1 MAIPPD
7 VFEALLRS
15 LREDPERRA
24 ALRSLLFEELGPWER
39 VVRAEEET
47 KLALSALA
55 EAQRRTEENLSALT
69 ARVDELAQRVEALTA
84 RVDALTARVDA
95 LTQRVDALAEAQRR
109 TEENLSALTARV
121 HALTQRVDALAEAQR
136 RTEENLSALTAR
148 VDELA
153 QGLVTLTQ
161 RVEALATRVGDL
173 DGDAVERR
181 YRERPFA
188 YLWRIALGLEVLSSR
203 ELDELLREVA
213 EAGGLTEGEEED
225 VRLADA
231 VFKGRRRDDGAEV
244 VVVLQAAA
252 TLDAEDVERVLRRS
266 AVLGRGRRPVVPVVA
281 GRQADPALAERA
293 RARGVWVALDGRIL
307 EPTGLASG

>member
-84 RVDALTARVDA
+84 RVDALTARVDE
-95 LTQRVDALAEAQRR
+95 LA
-109 TEENLSALTARV
+109 
-121 HALTQRVDALAEAQR
+121 QRVDALAEAQR

-153 QGLVTLTQ
+153 RGLVTLTQ

-188 YLWRIALGLEVLSSR
+188 YLWRIALGLEALSSR

-213 EAGGLTEGEEED
+213 EAGGLTEGEEAD

-244 VVVLQAAA
+244 VVVLEAAA

-307 EPTGLASG
+307 EPAGLAGG